1 MLFLWFSQDVFY
13 WSTYQFTNPRFS
25 PNTINPICWDL
36 LSVITSYS
44 FQISGFF
51 FSVNSVSLIAC
62 FILSSIF
69 LSILV
74 AMFYSTC
81 FNIWLICVLICTVF
95 SFSLGFFPLSLVC
108 SVVESFPENLTLHM
122 KSFNCHKT
130 VLFFPQR
137 VYCILWSS
145 GWLPLWLSWQRIRLR
160 SGRPGFHPQ
169 VGKTPWRRERLPTPV
184 FWPGESHWL

>member
-1 MLFLWFSQDVFY
+1 M
-13 WSTYQFTNPRFS
+13 
-25 PNTINPICWDL
+25 
-36 LSVITSYS
+36 
-44 FQISGFF
+44 
-51 FSVNSVSLIAC
+51 
-62 FILSSIF
+62 SSIF

-137 VYCILWSS
+137 VYLSS
-145 GWLPLWLSWQRIRLR
+145 DHRVGFPCGSAGKESACEAGDLGSIPRL
-160 SGRPGFHPQ
+160 GRP
-169 VGKTPWRRERLPTPV
+169 
-184 FWPGESHWL
+184 PGEGNGYPLQCSGLENPTDCRVRGVTKSRTQLSNFHWASLIIR